1 MFLRNKTSYCNYLKA
16 TLAVHPFFL
25 VFESMKTCPDKKKI
39 RQASCLC
46 SILFLLAMADSQRQ
60 WIIGQTKRNFFL
72 PVGISPSRLTLQ
84 DILINLH
91 STRTSYNQK
100 WFSLALHLVNR
111 SSLIERKAMHSPP
124 LQAQPA
130 QKLLTT
136 LLQVRFFIC
145 LIFFSVFFFACR
157 VRGSLC
163 AHSIII

>member
-16 TLAVHPFFL
+16 TVDVHPFFL
-25 VFESMKTCPDKKKI
+25 DFESKKTSPDKKKI

-111 SSLIERKAMHSPP
+111 SSLIERKAMHPPPFKRSPHRNFLRP
-124 LQAQPA
+124 CC
-130 QKLLTT
+130 KLDFLF
-136 LLQVRFFIC
+136 V
-145 LIFFSVFFFACR
+145 
-157 VRGSLC
+157 
-163 AHSIII
+163 